1 MPIHANLLKVLAE
14 SVVALRSALT
24 EHGLWDRTLIL
35 TYSEFGRRPR
45 ENQSGGTDH
54 GTAGAL
60 FAFGPHVRGGVHGEA
75 PSLRSLDGVGNLRHS
90 IDFRRVYASVLENW
104 WQLPSER
111 VLQRRFEPLKFIA

>member
-1 MPIHANLLKVLAE
+1 V
-14 SVVALRSALT
+14 
-24 EHGLWDRTLIL
+24 WDRTLIL

-54 GTAGAL
+54 GTAGML

-75 PSLRSLDGVGNLRHS
+75 PSLRALDDGGNLRHTT
-90 IDFRRVYASVLENW
+90 DFRRVYASVLERW

-111 VLQRRFEPLKFIA
+111 VLQRRFEPVRFIS

>member
-1 MPIHANLLKVLAE
+1 MVAE
-14 SVVALRSALT
+14 SVVALRSALS
-24 EHGLWDRTLIL
+24 EHGLWNRTLIL

-60 FAFGPHVRGGVHGEA
+60 FAFGPHVRGGVHGES
-75 PSLRSLDGVGNLRHS
+75 PSLRSLDGVGNLRYS
-90 IDFRRVYASVLENW
+90 TDFRRIYASVLENW